1 MRYRVIDP
9 GGAVPTYALPDGL
22 GYEGSVALPRPAPE
36 VADPALRGTDGRV
49 ATAGVPGDRPP
60 EQAPWGFGFAPAQPV
75 GPAAEALT
83 LLAMNP
89 TGFTVRQQDAVRRDL
104 GRLLP
109 DAVSYTPLPFAA
121 ADEEAGG

>member
-1 MRYRVIDP
+1 VIEP
-9 GGAVPTYALPDGL
+9 GSTVPTYALPDGL

-36 VADPALRGTDGRV
+36 VTDPTLLGTDGRV
-49 ATAGVPGDRPP
+49 ATAGVAGDRPS
-60 EQAPWGFGFAPAQPV
+60 EQAPWGFGFAPAQPA

-109 DAVSYTPLPFAA
+109 DAVSYRPLPFVAI
-121 ADEEAGG
+121 DGETDD